1 MGNGCICIRNLCL
14 EDIKVETFIEEQNHP
29 TESNLYNN
37 IVKYFDDF
45 ERDLTIK
52 IEKKHL
58 KKILSF
64 KRLKNLNTIRSI
76 ENNKYELMLNRLL
89 EQKKIERKGP
99 KRRET
104 IRINNNK
111 NLIKLVK
118 ESIEDNKKKENNK
131 ENNQNNN
138 PKKETILINDN
149 IDIVA
154 KHSVIVG
161 KISKKKILDNLEEN
175 GKIIDCQKRISS
187 GNLCKKK

>member
-118 ESIEDNKKKENNK
+118 ESIEDNKKNENNK

-161 KISKKKILDNLEEN
+161 KISKKKFLDNLEEN

-187 GNLCKKK
+187 SNLCNKK

>member
-118 ESIEDNKKKENNK
+118 ESIEDNKKNENNK

-138 PKKETILINDN
+138 PKK
-149 IDIVA
+149 
-154 KHSVIVG
+154 
-161 KISKKKILDNLEEN
+161 
-175 GKIIDCQKRISS
+175 
-187 GNLCKKK
+187 

>member
-161 KISKKKILDNLEEN
+161 KISKKKFLDNLEEN

>member
-131 ENNQNNN
+131 ENNQNNT

-161 KISKKKILDNLEEN
+161 KISKKKFLDNLEEN

-187 GNLCKKK
+187 SNLCNKK

>member
-161 KISKKKILDNLEEN
+161 KISKKKFLDNLEEN

-187 GNLCKKK
+187 SNLCNKK

>member
-187 GNLCKKK
+187 SNLCNKK

>member
-14 EDIKVETFIEEQNHP
+14 EDIQVETFIEEQNHP

-118 ESIEDNKKKENNK
+118 ESIEDNKKNENHK

-161 KISKKKILDNLEEN
+161 KISKKKFLDNLEEN

-187 GNLCKKK
+187 SNLCNKK